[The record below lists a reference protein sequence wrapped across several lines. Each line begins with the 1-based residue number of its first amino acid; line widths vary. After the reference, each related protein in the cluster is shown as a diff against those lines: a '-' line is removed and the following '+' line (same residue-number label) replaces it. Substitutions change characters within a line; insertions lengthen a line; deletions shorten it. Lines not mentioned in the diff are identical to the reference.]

1 MSLDA
6 TIKNMIKEF
15 HLISDSRKKELELLR
30 ECIIKN
36 KENINLLFICT
47 HNSRRSHLAQIWAQ
61 IASDYYNLTGIT
73 CYSGGT
79 ESTAFYPSAVDALK
93 QQGLFAYKISEG
105 TNPIYAIKFKDSK
118 HPILCFSKKYDHS
131 FNPKTNFI
139 AIMTCN
145 QADQNC
151 PFIPNA
157 NHRIS
162 IKYEDPK
169 IADGTSFEKE
179 KYLQRSSQICRE
191 MFFIFSKIQRS
202 N

>member
-36 KENINLLFICT
+36 KEKINLLFICT

-105 TNPIYAIKFKDSK
+105 TNPVYAIKFKDSK

-139 AIMTCN
+139 AIMTCD

-191 MFFIFSKIQRS
+191 MFFIFSKIQ
-202 N
+202 

>member
-1 MSLDA
+1 MSLDL
-6 TIKNMIKEF
+6 TITNVLNEF
-15 HLISDSRKKELELLR
+15 HLIPASRKKELELLR
-30 ECIIKN
+30 DFILK
-36 KENINLLFICT
+36 KKGKTNLIFICT

-61 IASDYYNLTGIT
+61 IASNYYNLKGIS

-79 ESTAFYPSAVDALK
+79 ESTAFYPSAIEALK
-93 QQGLFAYKISEG
+93 EQGLLALRISEG
-105 TNPIYAIKFKDSK
+105 ANPIYAIRFTDSN
-118 HPILCFSKKYDHS
+118 HPILCFSKKHDHF

-139 AIMTCN
+139 AIMTCD

-169 IADGTSFEKE
+169 VADGTAFEKE
-179 KYLQRSSQICRE
+179 KYTQRSWEICRE
-191 MFFIFSKIQRS
+191 MFFIFSEIEKH